1 MTTNSRLV
9 EAIAQIV
16 LAMSAEERQLFEQMI
31 EPAACKNNNSQTSNA
46 QENEAAL
53 SKDAQIAQ
61 IAQQMQ
67 DFEQHAAPLTPLPD
81 DQWSL

>member
-1 MTTNSRLV
+1 MNSRLV

-31 EPAACKNNNSQTSNA
+31 EPAACKNDNSQTSNA

-53 SKDAQIAQ
+53 SKDVQIAQ

-67 DFEQHAAPLTPLPD
+67 HAAPLSPLPD